1 MLFAIWLI
9 CLFISLLLLLIGSTL
24 CCEVDLGF
32 CESCARSLDFGRVF
46 CWAFFDLVLDAIF
59 DDFVERVWRCL
70 SFELLIENDFSSPRS
85 DVF

>member
-32 CESCARSLDFGRVF
+32 CESCARSLDLAEYFVGLSSILSWTRSLMTLLKGFG
-46 CWAFFDLVLDAIF
+46 
-59 DDFVERVWRCL
+59 
-70 SFELLIENDFSSPRS
+70 
-85 DVF
+85 DVCPSNY